1 MSLSVFISLCSCSWR
16 VVFSCVM
23 DFCFSFF
30 FFFKQKTA
38 YEMRISDWSSDVC
51 SSDLGDGRGFFVA
64 DDRVERGDQDRVAVE
79 RGSHV
84 VAAHLHPGD
93 GGVGEQAR
101 DVGQHAYRVEQV
113 RRDQRQRDVELEVA
127 GLPGNRDRRMVA
139 HHLGARSEEHT
150 SELQSL

>member
-1 MSLSVFISLCSCSWR
+1 MSRLPPRSTRTDTLFPYTTLFRS
-16 VVFSCVM
+16 
-23 DFCFSFF
+23 
-30 FFFKQKTA
+30 
-38 YEMRISDWSSDVC
+38 
-51 SSDLGDGRGFFVA
+51 VA

-127 GLPGNRDRRMVA
+127 GLP
-139 HHLGARSEEHT
+139 RSEEHT
-150 SELQSL
+150 SELQSLMRISYAVFCLKKKILKYHDN